1 MNVVSLVAFLVPVL
15 LIAVIVIVLYFVIRG
30 AVLSALRA
38 HDADQAKADAD
49 NDTAE

>member
-1 MNVVSLVAFLVPVL
+1 MTAVTLVAFLVPVL

-38 HDADQAKADAD
+38 HDADPAIADAD